1 MNLAEEVL
9 DLIETSLI
17 LKQNKHVI
25 TDIDKIELTPWDK
38 EVKGYAGVVQYS
50 KNGKSYLPYVTKK
63 EIDKIKQMKNVK
75 INKTIVALKYTG
87 TY

>member
-25 TDIDKIELTPWDK
+25 TDIDKIELTPWDN
-38 EVKGYAGVVQYS
+38 EVKGDAGAVQYS